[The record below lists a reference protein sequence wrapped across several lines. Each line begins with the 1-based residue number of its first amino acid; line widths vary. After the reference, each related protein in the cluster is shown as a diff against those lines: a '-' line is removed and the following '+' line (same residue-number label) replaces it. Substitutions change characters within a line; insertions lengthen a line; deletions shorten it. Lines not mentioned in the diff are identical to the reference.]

1 MKKKLFALLSTS
13 AFALGVLVA
22 GMPPIQ
28 PPV

>member
-1 MKKKLFALLSTS
+1 MKKMLSALMTG
-13 AFALGVLVA
+13 AMALGILVA